1 MAWGRVFSIQSGN
14 YLMAVTRIQDQM
26 AATRIQSASN
36 LNSPGFPRIA
46 TFAILGFTRNRCFR
60 VARLRHRRLVS
71 VAASASRPAEFHF
84 VFDLEA

>member
-46 TFAILGFTRNRCFR
+46 PFAILGFTRNRVLQSGPPPSPSTC
-60 VARLRHRRLVS
+60 VSRRQCVT
-71 VAASASRPAEFHF
+71 AG
-84 VFDLEA
+84 